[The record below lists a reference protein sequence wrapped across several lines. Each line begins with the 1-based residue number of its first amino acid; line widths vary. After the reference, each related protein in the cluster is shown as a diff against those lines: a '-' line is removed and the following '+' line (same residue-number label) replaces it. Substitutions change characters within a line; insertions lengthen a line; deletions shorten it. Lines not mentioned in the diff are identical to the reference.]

1 MVSNIT
7 LFSSFKVTQVTRKSN
22 MSIYLVL
29 FKLTLCRCLE
39 VTFVTGET
47 LTLFHIA
54 LSVFVLLWNN
64 AVNETRSNHRGLKIF
79 NFIKP
84 AGNDL
89 NIEKIEKRESVL
101 YSESCNKEYIY
112 HS

>member
-1 MVSNIT
+1 MVSKNA
-7 LFSSFKVTQVTRKSN
+7 LFSSFKVTDVARKSN
-22 MSIYLVL
+22 MSIYLVF

-64 AVNETRSNHRGLKIF
+64 AVNET
-79 NFIKP
+79 
-84 AGNDL
+84 
-89 NIEKIEKRESVL
+89 
-101 YSESCNKEYIY
+101 
-112 HS
+112 